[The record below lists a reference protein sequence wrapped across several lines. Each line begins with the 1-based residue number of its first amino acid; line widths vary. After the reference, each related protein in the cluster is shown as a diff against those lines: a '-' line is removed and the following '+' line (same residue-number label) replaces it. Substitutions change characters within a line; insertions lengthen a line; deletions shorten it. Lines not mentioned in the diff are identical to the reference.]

1 MILGVIGGMGPLATC
16 TFFEQVIRL
25 TKADKDQEHIHI
37 IIDNN
42 TNIPDRTDYI
52 LGKGPDPRPELIR
65 SAIKLESMGAEY
77 IAIPCNT
84 AHYFYE
90 DIVKFTKAKVL
101 NMIEETAA
109 HLKANYKDQKD
120 FLLLATRGTYE
131 AKIYK
136 KVFNRYQLNIIE
148 PDEKDKDKIMGW
160 IYGVKSSVFDVTAK
174 DFEVLINKYNHDEN
188 IPVILGCT
196 ELSTLAEMIKI
207 SRNYVDPLYILAQ
220 RCVQIHMEK
229 KE

>member
-1 MILGVIGGMGPLATC
+1 
-16 TFFEQVIRL
+16 
-25 TKADKDQEHIHI
+25 DKDQEHIHI

-65 SAIKLESMGAEY
+65 SAVKLESMGAEY

-120 FLLLATRGTYE
+120 FLLLATRG
-131 AKIYK
+131 
-136 KVFNRYQLNIIE
+136 
-148 PDEKDKDKIMGW
+148 
-160 IYGVKSSVFDVTAK
+160 
-174 DFEVLINKYNHDEN
+174 
-188 IPVILGCT
+188 
-196 ELSTLAEMIKI
+196 
-207 SRNYVDPLYILAQ
+207 
-220 RCVQIHMEK
+220 
-229 KE
+229 